1 MDRDMVGKLILLFI
15 FDKLEVPMQEDIVV
29 DMASSNEWLPY
40 IDCKDGFASLV
51 SSGFLTNVAQSKS
64 KPRYAITSD
73 GRECLSHFYTN
84 IPSSLRDDIVEHIK
98 ENRFAYRKKQDYSS
112 DYFKNND
119 GSYTVVLKIESTS
132 VQLLEL
138 KLTIQNRNNAKWIYK
153 NWHEKASTI
162 YEFIHENLLE

>member
-29 DMASSNEWLPY
+29 DMASSNEWLPN

-73 GRECLSHFYTN
+73 GRECLSPFYTN
-84 IPSSLRDDIVEHIK
+84 IPPSLRDDIVEHIK
-98 ENRFAYRKKQDYSS
+98 EIRFAYRKKQDYAS
-112 DYFKNND
+112 DYLKNND

-153 NWHEKASTI
+153 NWPEKASTI